1 MPGSLES
8 SAARSS
14 IAPTLER
21 ELEGKIQT
29 ASELPHL
36 SLSEVRRFFLRFVY
50 RDKDEIF
57 EHLDILRVSDARVDL
72 DPRDRALP
80 VGVDG
85 NHASACGGGDGLLF
99 QIRLHL
105 LHARL
110 HLLRLLEDL
119 AEISH
124 LLVNQ

>member
-14 IAPTLER
+14 IAPTLKREFER
-21 ELEGKIQT
+21 EIQP
-29 ASELPHL
+29 AGELPHL
-36 SLSEVRRFFLRFVY
+36 SLGEVSCFFLSLV
-50 RDKDEIF
+50 DGDENEILQ
-57 EHLDILRVSDARVDL
+57 HLDILRIRHARIDL

-80 VGVDG
+80 VSVHS
-85 NHASACGGGDGLLF
+85 NHASAGRRGDGLLLEF
-99 QIRLHL
+99 LLDL

-110 HLLRLLEDL
+110 HLLRLLQDL

-124 LLVNQ
+124 WLVNQ